1 MLMTWTLPAEP
12 QAAAP
17 AARAEFLRPRIDVL
31 DEGEAYRLIVEMP
44 GVTQDALHVELE
56 ADALVLRGTRKPLD
70 EERLLKNGRRA
81 DLPFEA
87 RFALGADMDRGNIR
101 ARLENGLVHVTL
113 PRKEEDKP
121 RKIEVEIG

>member
-1 MLMTWTLPAEP
+1 MLMTWTLPAER
-12 QAAAP
+12 QAATE
-17 AARAEFLRPRIDVL
+17 AARAEFLRPRVDVL
-31 DEGEAYRLIVEMP
+31 DEGDAYHLIVEMP
-44 GVTQDALHVELE
+44 GVTQDALHVELD